1 MCFIIYFPLEAV
13 SNVIFLNTWGGGGE
27 RSLNVFYDNVF
38 YECTK
43 IAGFYDSWVVNVCS
57 AYMEEDVLLKYR
69 KNSCQKLLS
78 FQAAWKYALSRKDPE
93 MIL

>member
-1 MCFIIYFPLEAV
+1 MCFMIYFPLEAV
-13 SNVIFLNTWGGGGE
+13 SNVIFLNTWSGGGGGE
-27 RSLNVFYDNVF
+27 KSLNVF

-43 IAGFYDSWVVNVCS
+43 IAGFYDSWVVNVSS

-78 FQAAWKYALSRKDPE
+78 FQAA
-93 MIL
+93 